1 MHKDTPEEGIHHPL
15 NLLLMLLELEDR
27 EEQVNLSC
35 AHWHK
40 ATRVNYDFHHF
51 LFITGHTLNP

>member
-1 MHKDTPEEGIHHPL
+1 MYKDTPEEGIHHPL

-35 AHWHK
+35 
-40 ATRVNYDFHHF
+40 TPT
-51 LFITGHTLNP
+51 I